1 MASLV
6 RDTFF
11 GYTLRAVFGTKVL
24 PHPDETD
31 LPMVWQ
37 NAVHEK
43 AQSPSEDASV
53 RGSIHEEDHNDPLN
67 GRGRGYGTRDEQEH
81 RYPHPKPRAAS
92 LHSADTVVDASAAA
106 KPDAEKGGDTLL
118 VGWYGPED
126 PDNPLNWSRA
136 KKVWV
141 MFQTCLL
148 TFAVYIG
155 SAIYTAGIADI
166 SEEFHVSTVAATVG
180 LTVFVAG
187 YGIGPMVWSPLSELP
202 KVGRMPIY
210 IITLAF
216 FVVLQV
222 PTALATNY
230 GMLMAFRFLTGFVG
244 SPILATGGATIADL
258 YVPKKRAYGITLWG
272 VIATCGPVMGPLVG
286 GFAVHA
292 KGWRWTIWELMWL
305 SGFAL
310 IVLFFFFPET
320 SASNILYRRAA
331 RLRKATGNPHL
342 KSQSEIEAE
351 NMTARDVLVDV
362 LIRPFTLNFQEPIV
376 LVLNVYIGLIYALL
390 YIWFESFPIVFIGI
404 YHFEPQLLG
413 LAFIG
418 VLIGAF
424 AVMPPF
430 FYYLYYH
437 QEPKYSATGELRPE
451 ERMPIAIVGALL
463 VPICMFWFGWT
474 SRASIHWIVPII
486 GSSLFSIAALLLF
499 NAVLNYLAD
508 AYPTYAAS
516 VLAGNDLIRSMFG
529 AAFPLFAGAMY
540 RNLGVGWASTL
551 LGLLACSF
559 IPIPILLWRYGEK
572 IRMSSKRARHDF
584 D

>member
-1 MASLV
+1 MAALFHDTLFAYSL
-6 RDTFF
+6 RLAF
-11 GYTLRAVFGTKVL
+11 GSRVL

-43 AQSPSEDASV
+43 DVLPESDASSV
-53 RGSIHEEDHNDPLN
+53 RTIVEEVRSSPAS
-67 GRGRGYGTRDEQEH
+67 RST
-81 RYPHPKPRAAS
+81 AS
-92 LHSADTVVDASAAA
+92 LQSAKTVVEPAPA
-106 KPDAEKGGDTLL
+106 KLDVTEKGSDLLL
-118 VGWYGPED
+118 VGWYGPTD
-126 PDNPLNWSRA
+126 QDNPLNWSIS
-136 KKVWV
+136 KKTWV

-148 TFAVYIG
+148 TFTVYIG
-155 SAIYTAGIADI
+155 SSIYTAGIEDV
-166 SEEFHVSTVAATVG
+166 SQEFHVSTVAATVG
-180 LTVFVAG
+180 LTLFVAG
-187 YGIGPMVWSPLSELP
+187 YGLGPMVWSPMSELP
-202 KVGRMPIY
+202 QVGRMPIY
-210 IITLAF
+210 ILTLAM
-216 FVVLQV
+216 FVILQV

-230 GMLMAFRFLTGFVG
+230 GMLMAFRFLTGFFG

-272 VIATCGPVMGPLVG
+272 VFATSAPALGPLVG
-286 GFAVHA
+286 GFAAHA

-305 SGFAL
+305 SSFTL
-310 IVLFFFFPET
+310 VLLFFFYPET
-320 SASNILYRRAA
+320 SAANILYRRAA
-331 RLRKATGNPHL
+331 RLRKATGNPNL
-342 KSQSEIEAE
+342 KSQGEIDVA
-351 NMTARDVLVDV
+351 NMSPRDVAIDVLV
-362 LIRPFTLNFQEPIV
+362 RPFALNFQEPIV

-404 YHFEPQLLG
+404 YHFKPQLLG

-424 AVMPPF
+424 LVMPPF
-430 FYYLYYH
+430 FAYLYYY
-437 QEPKYSATGELRPE
+437 QEPKYNVNGELKPE
-451 ERMPIAIVGALL
+451 ERMPVAIVGALL
-463 VPICMFWFGWT
+463 VPIVMFWFGWT
-474 SRASIHWIVPII
+474 SRADVHWIVPII
-486 GSSLFSIAALLLF
+486 GSGLFSIAALLLF

-508 AYPTYAAS
+508 AYPAYAAS

-559 IPIPILLWRYGEK
+559 VPIPILLYKYGEK
-572 IRMSSKRARHDF
+572 IRMSSKRARHDY